1 MTISNRRA
9 SCVDA
14 LSLSNECSPPLDVI
28 APQLNGELAVIPLER
43 GNMAAKIHVDYLPA
57 GSSSATTRI
66 PLSDRRY
73 PKKRG
78 KLAALAVNG
87 IMTRFAWHARW
98 PRALEPWFF
107 SNLFQSEPFS
117 RNL

>member
-14 LSLSNECSPPLDVI
+14 LSLSNECSPSLDVV
-28 APQLNGELAVIPLER
+28 ASQLNGELAVIPLGPREHGGRNPR
-43 GNMAAKIHVDYLPA
+43 GPSPA
-57 GSSSATTRI
+57 ESSSATTRI

-87 IMTRFAWHARW
+87 IMIRFAGQARW

-107 SNLFQSEPFS
+107 SDLFQSEPFS